1 MEEEKKEEKDNKEEV
16 KTENNTVEN
25 ITKKNIDY
33 KDMAARA
40 LADLDNFKK
49 RNEEEKQEFRR
60 MATFNV
66 MSEFL
71 DIYNNLKQAE
81 SFIPNEQKDLG
92 WVKGVTMI
100 TLQFKERFKLFG
112 IEEFNTLGKIFD
124 HNTMEAVFT
133 EKDEAKEEN
142 VVLREISS
150 GFKLGDKVVQ
160 HAKVIVNKLN

>member
-16 KTENNTVEN
+16 KTENNTAEN
-25 ITKKNIDY
+25 ITEKNIDY

-66 MSEFL
+66 ISEFL

-112 IEEFNTLGKIFD
+112 IEEFNTSGKMFD
-124 HNTMEAVFT
+124 HNTMEAVST
-133 EKDEAKEEN
+133 EKDETKEEN
-142 VVLREISS
+142 IVLREISS

>member
-1 MEEEKKEEKDNKEEV
+1 VDKEENTKEINV
-16 KTENNTVEN
+16 
-25 ITKKNIDY
+25 DY

-66 MSEFL
+66 ISEFL
-71 DIYNNLKQAE
+71 DVYNNLKQAE
-81 SFIPNEQKDLG
+81 SFIPADQKDLG

-112 IEEFNTLGKIFD
+112 IEEFDTLGKIFD

-133 EKDEAKEEN
+133 DKDETKEDN
-142 VVLREISS
+142 IVLREISS

-160 HAKVIVNKLN
+160 HAKVIVNKI

>member
-16 KTENNTVEN
+16 KTENNTAEN
-25 ITKKNIDY
+25 ITEKNIDY

-66 MSEFL
+66 ISEFL

-112 IEEFNTLGKIFD
+112 IEEFNTSGKMFD
-124 HNTMEAVFT
+124 HNTMEAVST
-133 EKDEAKEEN
+133 EKDETKEES